1 MGLELLIQFV
11 FLFSL
16 FEAEDY
22 FKWGVG
28 KEEEIEGESCSEGI
42 NLLLDTDTLQEHMSQ
57 LHAGKSTGMKQ
68 FCATV

>member
-11 FLFSL
+11 FLFSP

-28 KEEEIEGESCSEGI
+28 KDEEIEGESCSEGI
-42 NLLLDTDTLQEHMSQ
+42 NLL
-57 LHAGKSTGMKQ
+57 
-68 FCATV
+68 FN